1 MTMAHAGQ
9 IIVIVG
15 ATATGKSDL
24 AVALAEEIDAEIINA
39 DSMQLYSGMDIGT
52 AKLSYE
58 ERNGIP
64 HHLIDILDVDQDATV
79 AQYQE
84 LARERADQLLAQG
97 KSVVL
102 VGGTGLY
109 VKAFLDDLQFPDTD
123 VEVRER
129 LLKEGERI
137 GHLAMHER
145 LAALDPAAA
154 AAIPKE
160 NLRRVVR
167 ALEVIEITGKP
178 FTANLPRTGEGRY
191 PFAQQFG
198 LVMDRENLRERI
210 DARVDRMWERGLEAE
225 VDALLDQGILK
236 GRTAQAAI
244 GYAQII
250 AQRLGKISAEQAR
263 EETKRATRAFARRQE
278 TWFSRDERITWIKEP
293 TLDDRKNTILASIAR
308 RYA

>member
-1 MTMAHAGQ
+1 MKQSGQ
-9 IIVIVG
+9 IVVIAG
-15 ATATGKSDL
+15 ATATGKSEL
-24 AVALAEEIDAEIINA
+24 AVALAEEIDGEIINA
-39 DSMQLYSGMDIGT
+39 DSMQLYRGMDIGT
-52 AKLSYE
+52 AKLNHE

-97 KSVVL
+97 KNVVL

-109 VKAFLDDLQFPDTD
+109 IKAFLDDLQFPDTD
-123 VEVRER
+123 MAVRER
-129 LLKEGERI
+129 LLEEGERI
-137 GHLAMHER
+137 GLQAMHER
-145 LAALDPAAA
+145 LAILDPAAA

-210 DARVDRMWERGLEAE
+210 DARVDRMWERGLVAE
-225 VDALLDQGILK
+225 VDGLLEKDILK

-250 AQRLGKISAEQAR
+250 DHRLGKISADEAR

-278 TWFSRDERITWIKEP
+278 TWFSRDQRITWVKES
-293 TLDDRKNTILASIAR
+293 TLHERKSVILANIAR